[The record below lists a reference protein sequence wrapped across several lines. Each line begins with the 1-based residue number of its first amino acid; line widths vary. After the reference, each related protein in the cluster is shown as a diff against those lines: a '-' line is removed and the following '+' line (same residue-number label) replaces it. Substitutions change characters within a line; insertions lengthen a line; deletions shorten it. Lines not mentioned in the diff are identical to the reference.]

1 MLALLRCQCQFHGAR
16 AELDQQ
22 AIRESNEVRSKHELA
37 ELVETTQNTA
47 DDERRRRTRSQLR
60 YPHALLRENRAEQL
74 SLERRLARLEQK
86 KVDKAR
92 EIDAMKR
99 TFTTRY
105 YYNCTVLSS
114 PFLLLLV

>member
-1 MLALLRCQCQFHGAR
+1 MLSPPLSAYTYTYCA
-16 AELDQQ
+16 ADLDQQ

-37 ELVETTQNTA
+37 DLVEITQNTS

-74 SLERRLARLEQK
+74 SLERRLAHIEQK

-99 TFTTRY
+99 TFTTR
-105 YYNCTVLSS
+105 
-114 PFLLLLV
+114 